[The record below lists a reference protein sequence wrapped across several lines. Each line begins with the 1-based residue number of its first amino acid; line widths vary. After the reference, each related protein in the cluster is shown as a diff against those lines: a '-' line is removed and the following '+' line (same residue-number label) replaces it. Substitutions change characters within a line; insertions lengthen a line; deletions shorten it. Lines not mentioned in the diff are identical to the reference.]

1 MSLLDEA
8 APEARAAPEPLRR
21 NRDFLLLWSGAGLSA
36 LGLRASV
43 VAYPLL
49 MIFFGNSPT
58 GAGVVGFAALLP
70 QLVVQLPAGALI
82 DRWDRRR
89 LLVLCDLAGLL
100 AMAGVTAMLLAGRL
114 WLPVVA
120 AAAFVDGTAGLCY
133 RLAERAAIS
142 HVVHPS
148 QLNSAL
154 GQNEARG
161 QAAGL
166 LGQPAG
172 SGLFQFG
179 RWLPFAFT
187 AVTHLVAL
195 CTLLLIRRD
204 LQGERTAPAASLRA
218 EVGEG
223 LRWVWGQRFMR
234 VAVGLLAGSN
244 LLFQILT
251 LTFALVVKENH
262 GSPFQIG
269 MIGLVAGAGGIAGAL
284 AGSRA
289 AGRASP
295 RAVLAGALA
304 LWAVLMAPVAFVS
317 HPYVLGALLGGMSF
331 AGALMNVVAGV
342 HQVRI
347 TPAALQGRVTSVF
360 ALLGSGIASA
370 GALAGGVLLASFGTH
385 RTALAIAAAMGLLA
399 LVSLVSPA
407 LRETAGDAGPSVPD
421 MARSEE
427 I

>member
-304 LWAVLMAPVAFVS
+304 LWAALMAPVAFVS

-360 ALLGSGIASA
+360 ALLGSGMASA

>member
-8 APEARAAPEPLRR
+8 APEARAAPGPLRR
-21 NRDFLLLWSGAGLSA
+21 NRDFLLLWTGAGLSA

-49 MIFFGNSPT
+49 MIFFGDSPT

-89 LLVLCDLAGLL
+89 LLVLCDLAGLI

-120 AAAFVDGTAGLCY
+120 AAAFVDGTAGLFY
-133 RLAERAAIS
+133 RLGERAAIS
-142 HVVHPS
+142 HVVHPA
-148 QLNSAL
+148 QLNAAL

-204 LQGERTAPAASLRA
+204 LQGERSAPASSLRT

-223 LRWVWGQRFMR
+223 LRWVWGRRFMR
-234 VAVGLLAGSN
+234 AAVGLLAGSN

-251 LTFALVVKENH
+251 LTLALVIKENG
-262 GSPFQIG
+262 GSPVQIG

-289 AGRASP
+289 AGRAAP
-295 RAVLAGALA
+295 RAVLAGALT
-304 LWAVLMAPVAFVS
+304 LWAALMAPVAFVS
-317 HPYVLGALLGGMSF
+317 NPYLLGALLGGMSF

-347 TPAALQGRVTSVF
+347 TPEALQGRVTSVF
-360 ALLGSGIASA
+360 ALLGSGMASA

-407 LRETAGDAGPSVPD
+407 LRESADAGPVVPD

>member
-154 GQNEARG
+154 
-161 QAAGL
+161 
-166 LGQPAG
+166 
-172 SGLFQFG
+172 
-179 RWLPFAFT
+179 
-187 AVTHLVAL
+187 
-195 CTLLLIRRD
+195 
-204 LQGERTAPAASLRA
+204 
-218 EVGEG
+218 
-223 LRWVWGQRFMR
+223 
-234 VAVGLLAGSN
+234 
-244 LLFQILT
+244 
-251 LTFALVVKENH
+251 
-262 GSPFQIG
+262 
-269 MIGLVAGAGGIAGAL
+269 
-284 AGSRA
+284 
-289 AGRASP
+289 
-295 RAVLAGALA
+295 
-304 LWAVLMAPVAFVS
+304 
-317 HPYVLGALLGGMSF
+317 
-331 AGALMNVVAGV
+331 
-342 HQVRI
+342 
-347 TPAALQGRVTSVF
+347 
-360 ALLGSGIASA
+360 
-370 GALAGGVLLASFGTH
+370 
-385 RTALAIAAAMGLLA
+385 
-399 LVSLVSPA
+399 
-407 LRETAGDAGPSVPD
+407 
-421 MARSEE
+421 
-427 I
+427 